1 MNIQAMMQQAK
12 KLQRDLEKA
21 TQEIDNTTYNYENAN
36 IAIEATGRN
45 KITKIEIKNQDVL
58 EDAEM
63 LSDIVLVAV
72 NNILDQIKK
81 DKENKLG
88 KYTGGL
94 GGLF

>member
-1 MNIQAMMQQAK
+1 MMQQAR
-12 KLQRDLEKA
+12 KLQKDLEKT
-21 TQEIDNTTYNYENAN
+21 TQEIDNTVYNYENTN
-36 IAIEATGRN
+36 IAVEATGNN
-45 KITKIEIKNQDVL
+45 KITKIEIKNEDVL

-72 NNILDQIKK
+72 NNVLEQIKK

>member
-1 MNIQAMMQQAK
+1 
-12 KLQRDLEKA
+12 
-21 TQEIDNTTYNYENAN
+21 
-36 IAIEATGRN
+36 
-45 KITKIEIKNQDVL
+45 
-58 EDAEM
+58 M

-72 NNILDQIKK
+72 NNVLDQIKK

>member
-1 MNIQAMMQQAK
+1 MNIHAMMQQAR
-12 KLQRDLEKA
+12 KLQKDLEKT
-21 TQEIDNTTYNYENAN
+21 TQEIDNTVYNYENTN
-36 IAIEATGRN
+36 IAVEATGNN
-45 KITKIEIKNQDVL
+45 KITKIEIKNEDVL

-72 NNILDQIKK
+72 NNVLDQIKK